1 MQKYVADHLIQTPD
15 VCNVYNC
22 LYKLVSARWSHQDV
36 RLLQII
42 HIYIYLLLFILYYII
57 SYYITSIYF
66 FAIFYYLY
74 IYMRISKFNTLGR
87 QVSLSSDHWCLDHL
101 RSLRSCASLLAFVLW
116 RVYQNREPANWGR
129 CQTEILCLSHRFSRL
144 LFGGTNT
151 AFTQP

>member
-1 MQKYVADHLIQTPD
+1 MQCIQLPLQTSICALEPSRCQTSADYT
-15 VCNVYNC
+15 Y
-22 LYKLVSARWSHQDV
+22 
-36 RLLQII
+36 
-42 HIYIYLLLFILYYII
+42 IYIFIIVYIILYYII
-57 SYYITSIYF
+57 LHYIYIFFCYILLSIY
-66 FAIFYYLY
+66 IH
-74 IYMRISKFNTLGR
+74 MRISKFNTLGR